1 MNSFVTR
8 LIWQAALGTASVAVV
23 VALGKGPASAQS
35 TAGDLVTPSQNE
47 GRDLFSDR
55 NDNPMSG
62 IHDLI
67 HQLNYG
73 SIRSPEEF
81 RRQQQQNINSA
92 AEQFRARQRAILE
105 QQQQQAQP
113 DALPP
118 APAAAETP
126 VP

>member
-8 LIWQAALGTASVAVV
+8 LIRQVALGTASAAVV
-23 VALGKGPASAQS
+23 VALGTVSAFAQS
-35 TAGDLVTPSQNE
+35 TAADLVTPSQNE
-47 GRDLFSDR
+47 NRDLFSDR

-81 RRQQQQNINSA
+81 RRQQQQDINSA

-105 QQQQQAQP
+105 QQQQQQQAQP
-113 DALPP
+113 SAPSTEP
-118 APAAAETP
+118 AESAAP
-126 VP
+126 

>member
-8 LIWQAALGTASVAVV
+8 LIRQVALGTASAAVV
-23 VALGKGPASAQS
+23 VALGAVSTSAQS
-35 TAGDLVTPSQNE
+35 TGRDLVTPSQNE
-47 GRDLFSDR
+47 SRDLFSDR

-81 RRQQQQNINSA
+81 RRQQQESINAA

-105 QQQQQAQP
+105 QQQAQTAVP
-113 DALPP
+113 TP
-118 APAAAETP
+118 APAATETP
-126 VP
+126 AP

>member
-1 MNSFVTR
+1 MNSFVAR
-8 LIWQAALGTASVAVV
+8 LIRQVALAATSATVVFALGMVS
-23 VALGKGPASAQS
+23 ASAQS

-47 GRDLFSDR
+47 SRDLFSDR

-81 RRQQQQNINSA
+81 RRQQQESINSA

-105 QQQQQAQP
+105 QQQAQP
-113 DALPP
+113 AAPTP
-118 APAAAETP
+118 APAANEATTP
-126 VP
+126 

>member
-8 LIWQAALGTASVAVV
+8 LIRQVALGTASAVV
-23 VALGKGPASAQS
+23 GVSLGMVSAAAQS

-47 GRDLFSDR
+47 SRDLFSDR

-113 DALPP
+113 EALPP
-118 APAAAETP
+118 RPAANETP

>member
-8 LIWQAALGTASVAVV
+8 LIRQVALGTASAAVV
-23 VALGKGPASAQS
+23 VALGAVSASAQS
-35 TAGDLVTPSQNE
+35 TARDLVTPSQNE
-47 GRDLFSDR
+47 SRDLFSDR

-81 RRQQQQNINSA
+81 RRQQQESINSA

-105 QQQQQAQP
+105 QQQAQP
-113 DALPP
+113 AAPTPTPAATETP
-118 APAAAETP
+118 AP
-126 VP
+126 

>member
-8 LIWQAALGTASVAVV
+8 LIRQVALGTASAAVV
-23 VALGKGPASAQS
+23 VALGAVSTSAQS
-35 TAGDLVTPSQNE
+35 TARDLVTPSQNE
-47 GRDLFSDR
+47 SRDLFSDR

-81 RRQQQQNINSA
+81 RRQQQESINSA

-105 QQQQQAQP
+105 QQQAQP
-113 DALPP
+113 AAPTPTPAATETP
-118 APAAAETP
+118 AP
-126 VP
+126 